1 VLLIAVSSEASSQ
14 DSKDDDD
21 DDDDDNEVGD
31 GNSSVN
37 GQYHNTYTS
46 ADLIVCVFLC
56 FFAVTT
62 SNKV

>member
-1 VLLIAVSSEASSQ
+1 MLLIAVSSEASSQ
-14 DSKDDDD
+14 DSKDDD

>member
-14 DSKDDDD
+14 DSKDDD